1 MLIAAATLSVLRW
14 IGRYLWMM
22 HLLQPIALDIL
33 RRLTQLFD
41 LYLYIVHAFF
51 ARDKVDCKN
60 QLFAN

>member
-1 MLIAAATLSVLRW
+1 
-14 IGRYLWMM
+14 MM

-51 ARDKVDCKN
+51 ANDKVDL
-60 QLFAN
+60 LFILPVKSNVVSIACV